1 MEVFSSQR
9 TLPFSATQLSSETV
23 HIIASGFSEA
33 SRRLSFQS
41 AKIVLGN
48 ETTGIHLITSTTFY
62 CLERSQRF
70 LPPSLKEKIKQVHV
84 IAWESP

>member
-1 MEVFSSQR
+1 MLDER
-9 TLPFSATQLSSETV
+9 TLLFSAIQLSSETV

-48 ETTGIHLITSTTFY
+48 ETTGIHRIASTIFY

-70 LPPSLKEKIKQVHV
+70 LPPSLKEKVKQVHV